1 MIMGR
6 KNELLCSKCR
16 KRVSY
21 KIFKRPVKV
30 KIKDMELEYEEYY
43 GICDNCKSELFVP
56 GVTDQNEE
64 RIEELYRKRKNLI
77 TISEIKKILN
87 KYNIEKRPL
96 SKLLGMGELT
106 ITRYMDGQLPSKKYS
121 DYLYEILNDEQKMK
135 SIVKKNHT
143 IVSNKTIYLSLIHIY
158 FKYYFYS

>member
-1 MIMGR
+1 M
-6 KNELLCSKCR
+6 KNT
-16 KRVSY
+16 
-21 KIFKRPVKV
+21 
-30 KIKDMELEYEEYY
+30 MEFV
-43 GICDNCKSELFVP
+43 DNCKSELFVP

-121 DYLYEILNDEQKMK
+121 DYLYGNFKMM
-135 SIVKKNHT
+135 SKNE
-143 IVSNKTIYLSLIHIY
+143 
-158 FKYYFYS
+158 KYC

>member
-1 MIMGR
+1 MIVKDHMKYESDR
-6 KNELLCSKCR
+6 YKHLEEL
-16 KRVSY
+16 
-21 KIFKRPVKV
+21 KV

-87 KYNIEKRPL
+87 KYNIEKR
-96 SKLLGMGELT
+96 KLYRN
-106 ITRYMDGQLPSKKYS
+106 ITPGQEKKIK
-121 DYLYEILNDEQKMK
+121 L
-135 SIVKKNHT
+135 
-143 IVSNKTIYLSLIHIY
+143 
-158 FKYYFYS
+158 

>member
-87 KYNIEKRPL
+87 KYNIENLKSNIFFIFNL
-96 SKLLGMGELT
+96 
-106 ITRYMDGQLPSKKYS
+106 YKKYKHLS
-121 DYLYEILNDEQKMK
+121 IPLN
-135 SIVKKNHT
+135 SGN
-143 IVSNKTIYLSLIHIY
+143 S
-158 FKYYFYS
+158 FY